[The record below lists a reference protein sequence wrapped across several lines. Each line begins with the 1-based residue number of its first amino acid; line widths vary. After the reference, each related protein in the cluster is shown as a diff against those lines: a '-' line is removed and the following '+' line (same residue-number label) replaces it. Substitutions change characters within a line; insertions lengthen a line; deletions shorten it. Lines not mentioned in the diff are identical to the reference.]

1 MEESKW
7 EQGSLHFYRRFWRCS
22 SACLSVF
29 WSLEASSAPPQSL
42 LLNTGSTFLRFR
54 WRQENQK
61 FKLNFGCLFLKKIHH
76 NTWKSPLCTRQRD
89 QIKAANGMRR
99 LFADCCRANLIT
111 SLLKLHH
118 YFPWREDHRLK
129 YCEGGRSGHNPTI
142 TVTAN
147 SAVMGRGA
155 VLVPI
160 H

>member
-1 MEESKW
+1 MEGSKW
-7 EQGSLHFYRRFWRCS
+7 EQGSLHFYRCFWRCS
-22 SACLSVF
+22 SACLSIF
-29 WSLEASSAPPQSL
+29 WSLETSSGLQQSL
-42 LLNTGSTFLRFR
+42 LPNTGSIFLPFR

-61 FKLNFGCLFLKKIHH
+61 FKLNFGYHFFFKNH

-89 QIKAANGMRR
+89 QIKAANGMCR

-147 SAVMGRGA
+147 SAVMGRGS